1 MALREKEILNA
12 YKATGNYKD
21 TFTVT
26 HISAGDKSALA
37 APLATLKVKRQ
48 TFEIGGVHYK
58 FVMDIA
64 STSA

>member
-1 MALREKEILNA
+1 MAIREKEILNA

-26 HISAGDKSALA
+26 HISSAAMSALS
-37 APLATLKVKRQ
+37 APLATLKIKRQ
-48 TFEIGGVHYK
+48 TFEIGGTQYK